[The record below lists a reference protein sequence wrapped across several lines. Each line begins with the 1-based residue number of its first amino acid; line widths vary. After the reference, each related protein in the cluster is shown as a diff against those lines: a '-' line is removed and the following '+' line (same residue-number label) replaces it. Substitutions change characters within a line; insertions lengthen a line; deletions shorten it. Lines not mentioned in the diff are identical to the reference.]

1 MSDEYFIKTSKQL
14 ISNFKKKHPD
24 TSDEIQLIFNVY
36 EKYYKK
42 MYDLERKERILEM
55 ETNMAL
61 RRENIDLRTEI
72 EGLRSI
78 TTIGNNIA
86 VGNDNNNNNN
96 NNNNSNNDDDA
107 TMFRVSSLHAK
118 YVNNI
123 DSNNTF
129 KIETKNKNVNQNNNA
144 EKIVAKD
151 SVTLSFDDTS
161 EGRRSCSSSI
171 SENSSRPRG
180 TSIFGDLNDFLHD
193 DNIMMGITPRSNNNL
208 SNDDDKYCNANSTVY
223 NNMHN
228 NNNNN
233 NNNDYNDDH
242 EKNPAKRDSIKKR
255 NSRSSIEKILNSRK
269 GSYFSVDNTNDDVIN
284 NFSDVYN
291 VKNANIN
298 RISSLPSSDR
308 ISPAL
313 SMNGKSIR
321 KQQLS
326 ESELNAA
333 SMLGYGPTKVESD
346 LAKRLAKL
354 SGHSDLTP
362 NDLALALARSVNNG
376 IAASNVGRTRNNMNI
391 YDDSNT
397 DDDF

>member
-14 ISNFKKKHPD
+14 ISNLKKKHPD

-96 NNNNSNNDDDA
+96 NNNNDDDA

-161 EGRRSCSSSI
+161 EGRRSYSSSI

-193 DNIMMGITPRSNNNL
+193 DNIMMGVTPRSNNNL

-223 NNMHN
+223 NNMH
-228 NNNNN
+228 NNNN

-284 NFSDVYN
+284 NLSDVYN

-308 ISPAL
+308 SSPAL

-376 IAASNVGRTRNNMNI
+376 ITASNVGRTRNNMNI

>member
-14 ISNFKKKHPD
+14 ISNLKKKHPD

-96 NNNNSNNDDDA
+96 NNNNDDDA

-161 EGRRSCSSSI
+161 EGRRSYSSSI

-193 DNIMMGITPRSNNNL
+193 DNIMMGVTPRSNNNL

-223 NNMHN
+223 NNMH
-228 NNNNN
+228 NNNN

-284 NFSDVYN
+284 NLSDVYN

-376 IAASNVGRTRNNMNI
+376 ITASNVGRTRNNMNI

>member
-1 MSDEYFIKTSKQL
+1 MATTARLKATRGIHI
-14 ISNFKKKHPD
+14 IS
-24 TSDEIQLIFNVY
+24 
-36 EKYYKK
+36 
-42 MYDLERKERILEM
+42 
-55 ETNMAL
+55 MAVL
-61 RRENIDLRTEI
+61 SANLRTY
-72 EGLRSI
+72 I
-78 TTIGNNIA
+78 TANLY
-86 VGNDNNNNNN
+86 
-96 NNNNSNNDDDA
+96 SL
-107 TMFRVSSLHAK
+107 SSCT
-118 YVNNI
+118 V
-123 DSNNTF
+123 
-129 KIETKNKNVNQNNNA
+129 
-144 EKIVAKD
+144 
-151 SVTLSFDDTS
+151 
-161 EGRRSCSSSI
+161 

-193 DNIMMGITPRSNNNL
+193 DNIMMGVTPRSNNNL

-223 NNMHN
+223 NNMH
-228 NNNNN
+228 NNNN

-376 IAASNVGRTRNNMNI
+376 ITASTVGRTRNNMSI